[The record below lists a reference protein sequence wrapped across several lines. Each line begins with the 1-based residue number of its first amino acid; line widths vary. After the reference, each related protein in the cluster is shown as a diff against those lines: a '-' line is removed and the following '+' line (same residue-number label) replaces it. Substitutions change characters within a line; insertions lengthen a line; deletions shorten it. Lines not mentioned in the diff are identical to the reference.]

1 MGQRVRGN
9 LAYQERR
16 GKVSKNVTDAGVRW
30 ALV

>member
-9 LAYQERR
+9 LSYQERR
-16 GKVSKNVTDAGVRW
+16 GKVSKNVTEAGVRW